1 MSNANFWAIAAA
13 LVLGF
18 LGSCS
23 IVISGSSGGI
33 PELVFVGVPM
43 LAAAAIIFWM
53 VVRRYP
59 KQPPVKSSPTQD
71 HSVWSVVRLRGPA
84 NAVTTPCN
92 VRNSCSVHWAR

>member
-1 MSNANFWAIAAA
+1 VSNGNFWAIAAA

-33 PELVFVGVPM
+33 PELAFAGVPM
-43 LAAAAIIFWM
+43 LAAAAVIFWM

-59 KQPPVKSSPTQD
+59 KQP
-71 HSVWSVVRLRGPA
+71 
-84 NAVTTPCN
+84 
-92 VRNSCSVHWAR
+92 SC